1 MLRDRAITEKLRGS
15 DDREALY
22 AILTDSNGGHDTIN
36 AAAVTGSGFLD
47 MVPGQNSTIAGN
59 TLTIA
64 AGTVIEDAF
73 LGDGNDT
80 VTGNSADNVILGGRG
95 NDSLDGA
102 AGTDTALYFGAFSG
116 FTVVTV
122 DPTHMTVTDIDL
134 SNINEG
140 TDTLANFE
148 FIQFSDFLYVL
159 NAGPPNSP
167 PVANA
172 DSPTTNE
179 DNAVTVAVLTND
191 TDADGDI
198 LSVTNKTD
206 GAHGTVVINPDN
218 TVTYTPNANYNG
230 SDNFT
235 YTASDGLGGNTV
247 GTVNVAI
254 NPVNDPPVAVGDS
267 ANTTQD
273 VPVTIPVLVNDT
285 DVENDPLSVT
295 GTTNPAHGAVVI
307 NPDNTV
313 TYTPASGY
321 SGADSFGYTISDGH
335 GGTASAS
342 VALTVNPPPL
352 GPVTLISETFDSDAG
367 GFAYRDDAFLGTSK
381 PAYESGT
388 WVSSG
393 GVSGGALDISLG
405 GINNANVSGMSGG
418 FDHGFALSGFT
429 DMVLTFTYNLT
440 QSPHYEPNEFSQV
453 LVSVDGVLYGTN
465 GNAYVDQI
473 SGNGNGGPSISTGWV
488 TVTIDLGVLA
498 AGDHTLTIG
507 GYNNHKD
514 SRNESTDLAIDDV
527 NLSTNPGSGTLAL
540 DATAPQGASA
550 TDSAD
555 SGMTLKPGDVL
566 ETDHDSSVL
575 GTGTAGNDAPA
586 PSTDYP
592 ETVFTPSISD
602 TLTSLVDDQTVQAA
616 CAA

>member
-1 MLRDRAITEKLRGS
+1 
-15 DDREALY
+15 
-22 AILTDSNGGHDTIN
+22 
-36 AAAVTGSGFLD
+36 
-47 MVPGQNSTIAGN
+47 
-59 TLTIA
+59 
-64 AGTVIEDAF
+64 
-73 LGDGNDT
+73 
-80 VTGNSADNVILGGRG
+80 
-95 NDSLDGA
+95 
-102 AGTDTALYFGAFSG
+102 
-116 FTVVTV
+116 
-122 DPTHMTVTDIDL
+122 
-134 SNINEG
+134 
-140 TDTLANFE
+140 
-148 FIQFSDFLYVL
+148 
-159 NAGPPNSP
+159 
-167 PVANA
+167 
-172 DSPTTNE
+172 
-179 DNAVTVAVLTND
+179 
-191 TDADGDI
+191 
-198 LSVTNKTD
+198 
-206 GAHGTVVINPDN
+206 
-218 TVTYTPNANYNG
+218 VTYTPNANYNG

-254 NPVNDPPVAVGDS
+254 NPVNDPPVANTDPATTNEDTPVIVAVLANDTDADGNALSVTNKTDGAHGTVVINPDNTVTYTPDANYNGSDNFTYTASDGLGGNTVGTVNVTINPVNDPPVAVSDS

-295 GTTNPAHGAVVI
+295 GTTNPVHGTVVI

-342 VALTVNPPPL
+342 VALTVNPPPPP
-352 GPVTLISETFDSDAG
+352 GPATLIDAHFNSG
-367 GFAYRDDAFLGTSK
+367 ADGFAYSDDAFRGTSQ
-381 PAYESGT
+381 PSYESGS
-388 WVSSG
+388 WVSTG